1 MPTPSLQPDGE
12 KSPLRELFTVAGPA
26 IVTMLSPAA
35 MQFVDAL
42 LVARLGTTAVA
53 AQGNGGMFAFVVMAT
68 LMGFLSVINTFAA
81 QNFGAKRFDRCGR
94 YGWTAV
100 WLALG
105 SAVLV
110 LPLIFVV
117 DDFFRLLGHGKGGV
131 AGEQLLRYE
140 TEYSVILLA
149 FAVFPTTAA
158 RGLGQ
163 FFYGI
168 HRPRVVMVSTIVA
181 NATNLIASYVLIF
194 GELGFPPL
202 GVAGAAIGTVIG
214 SCVEFGIPMALF
226 LSRDFDAKYRTR
238 AVWRPSLRAM
248 REVAKLGWAAGLHF
262 GNEIACWGL
271 FMAWVVPSAVSPE
284 DAPAAIAGSYI
295 ALNWMKLGF
304 LPVVGLSFGV
314 TAVVGARIGRGDPNG
329 ASRRAMLGMRIGMLY
344 MILFG
349 AVILLTRTGMTRV
362 FINPDAAAAD
372 PELARMT
379 LEIGAK
385 ILAMMAIFQA
395 FDAVAIVMGGALR
408 GAGETAWQGMVV
420 VSTAWGIMIFGGL
433 AVGRLFPQF
442 GSVGPWL
449 AAGAYLG
456 ISGIALFLR
465 FKAGKWR
472 SRDLLDRDGPDRAV
486 AS

>member
-1 MPTPSLQPDGE
+1 ML
-12 KSPLRELFTVAGPA
+12 PLV
-26 IVTMLSPAA
+26 
-35 MQFVDAL
+35 
-42 LVARLGTTAVA
+42 
-53 AQGNGGMFAFVVMAT
+53 FVV
-68 LMGFLSVINTFAA
+68 G
-81 QNFGAKRFDRCGR
+81 
-94 YGWTAV
+94 
-100 WLALG
+100 
-105 SAVLV
+105 
-110 LPLIFVV
+110 
-117 DDFFRLLGHGKGGV
+117 DFFQLLGHGRGG
-131 AGEQLLRYE
+131 AASEELLRYE
-140 TEYSVILLA
+140 TQYSTILLA

-181 NATNLIASYVLIF
+181 NAVNLLASYVLIF
-194 GELGFPPL
+194 GIAGFPAL

-214 SCVEFGIPMALF
+214 SCVEFAIPMALF
-226 LSRDFDAKYRTR
+226 LSREFDAKYRTR

-271 FMAWVVPSAVSPE
+271 FMAWVVPSAVSAE
-284 DAPAAIAGSYI
+284 NAPAAIAGSYI

-314 TAVVGARIGRGDPNG
+314 TAVVGARIGRGDPDG
-329 ASRRAMLGMRIGMLY
+329 ASRRAMLGLRIGILY
-344 MILFG
+344 MVAFG
-349 AVILLTRTGMTRV
+349 AVILLTRTAMTRV
-362 FINPDAAAAD
+362 FINPDAAVAD

-385 ILAMMAIFQA
+385 ILALMAVFQA

-408 GAGETAWQGMVV
+408 GAGETAWQGIVV

-433 AVGRLFPQF
+433 LVGRFFPQF

-472 SRDLLDRDGPDRAV
+472 SRDLLERDFPAE
-486 AS
+486 APTP